1 MRLIVIGLAVSFMAL
16 TFATTSTRVDN
27 VSGTVTQVG
36 TSCFDYNL
44 TVDND
49 RGGPNITGVLV
60 FATYPPGSVIPTSA
74 CITGEPLPPEAPAG
88 WSRQFLEEGP
98 SYILAEYEA
107 DRGKAAIRKG
117 QSLSG
122 FIVRVGACPLSVEL
136 WTTFKKNGVQTAA
149 GSFVIPCP

>member
-1 MRLIVIGLAVSFMAL
+1 MRLIVIVLAVSLMAL
-16 TFATTSTRVDN
+16 TFAATPSHADSVT
-27 VSGTVTQVG
+27 GAVTQVG
-36 TSCFDYNL
+36 ASCFDYNL

-49 RGGPNITGVLV
+49 RGRHSIAGVLV
-60 FATYPPGSVIPTSA
+60 FATYPPDSVIPTSA
-74 CITGEPLPPEAPAG
+74 CITGDPLPPEAPLG

-98 SYILAEYEA
+98 SYILAEWEA
-107 DRGKAAIRKG
+107 DSGRTAIRKG

-122 FIVRVGACPLSVEL
+122 FIARVGACPLTVEL

>member
-1 MRLIVIGLAVSFMAL
+1 MRLIVIVLAVSFMAL
-16 TFATTSTRVDN
+16 TFAATPSHADS
-27 VSGTVTQVG
+27 VSGAVTQVG
-36 TSCFDYNL
+36 ASCFDYNL

-49 RGGPNITGVLV
+49 RGGPTISGVLV

-74 CITGEPLPPEAPAG
+74 CITGDPLPPEAPLG

-98 SYILAEYEA
+98 SYILAEWEA
-107 DRGKAAIRKG
+107 DSNRAAIRKG
-117 QSLSG
+117 ESLSG
-122 FIVRVGACPLSVEL
+122 FIARVGACPLSVEL